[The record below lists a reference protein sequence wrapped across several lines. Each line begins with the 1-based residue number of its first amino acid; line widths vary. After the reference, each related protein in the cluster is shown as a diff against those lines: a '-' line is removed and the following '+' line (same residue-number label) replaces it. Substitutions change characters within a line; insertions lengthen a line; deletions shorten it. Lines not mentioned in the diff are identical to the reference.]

1 MTWEWVDN
9 NTTKQRECE
18 EYRSVF
24 RDGSVEGRERG
35 KEGKSNE
42 AERRENTEREAT
54 GVNGMATEK
63 RSLAVV
69 WKNVRKMRSRERQ
82 SEIMDWIE
90 RSNCDICAVN

>member
-1 MTWEWVDN
+1 MSMTKWTVMRM
-9 NTTKQRECE
+9 KAKLRECE

-24 RDGSVEGRERG
+24 LEMDLSRGRERG

-63 RSLAVV
+63 RSIAVV
-69 WKNVRKMRSRERQ
+69 WKNVRKMRSRE
-82 SEIMDWIE
+82 E
-90 RSNCDICAVN
+90 AV